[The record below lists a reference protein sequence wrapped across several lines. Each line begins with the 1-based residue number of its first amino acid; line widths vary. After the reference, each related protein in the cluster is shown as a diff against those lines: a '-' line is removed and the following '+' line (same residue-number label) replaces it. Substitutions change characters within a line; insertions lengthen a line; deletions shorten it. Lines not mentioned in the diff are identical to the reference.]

1 VYRQED
7 RTGEE
12 TSLNFT
18 LLKRIVRK
26 HSKGWVSW
34 LMSVI
39 PATWEGGDKGSQFK
53 ADAGKYLKKIMK
65 AKKDWVCGS
74 TSRALP

>member
-1 VYRQED
+1 
-7 RTGEE
+7 
-12 TSLNFT
+12 
-18 LLKRIVRK
+18 
-26 HSKGWVSW
+26 
-34 LMSVI
+34 MSVI